1 MDQFDK
7 PFWMPFNGKKND
19 RFEEVNHY
27 EALGKVR

>member
-19 RFEEVNHY
+19 RFEEVNQY
-27 EALGKVR
+27 EALTIR